1 MKVIFHYINLIMNKS
16 KNHCLASFP
25 KTAVH
30 QSVKIYSK
38 MAFLA
43 FIGMNGVALH
53 AQNAQSSEMAKEE
66 VSALDAVVVTGTAD
80 KKTKA
85 QTSYSITTI
94 NQDAIRLQGAASVTE
109 SLKSVPGFW
118 VEASGGVASGNI
130 RARGVPVDG
139 FGSVQ
144 LLEDGLP
151 VQHDPAL
158 GYLNA
163 DQVFR
168 LDETLN
174 RIEVV
179 RGGPSTVLYSNAP
192 AGAINYVSR
201 DIGSAPEG
209 LFKFSLSNHGERRED
224 IWYSTPLQNDY
235 SVGMGGF
242 YRVDPGVRNPGFD
255 ANKGGQ
261 FRIKLAKEIDKGRI
275 TLDYKHIDDKVELYL
290 GAPMKI
296 SNGSLVAVSG
306 YDVNYSTLAGPET
319 AHVNM
324 ITGKGG
330 IYNFDNTV
338 GTAVKRDQI
347 TVTFDRDLA
356 DNWYV
361 KNSFRYN
368 TTNTTRDGVFPNSMV
383 STSSLLAS
391 SSALLKNIPGATSLG
406 VNYVNAPN
414 TPYVGNGLVVNAGL
428 RGITMPL
435 DEIMNDLHFTKT
447 FNVDGQIH
455 RLTFGDYLASFNQG
469 FQRFSSVALVGAQN
483 QAPLLN
489 IVGLNAAGKVVGS
502 VTDTGIYQY
511 GYEWANA
518 HGQSLTNALYINDDW
533 RIDDKWSVEGGLRSE
548 SVTVQGWN
556 EASTKANL
564 GTFPTSQI
572 LTGSGTIG
580 NYNQNFNKTGWSLGT
595 NYQNS
600 KHSGVFARYSEA
612 YRLPNLSNY
621 ITSPNPATTPPVQ
634 TMQLAE
640 LGYKFVSEKLD
651 LFPTFFYTKYNN
663 VALTNYV
670 FSLNNT
676 TATPQYLY
684 ANTKTMGLELD
695 GTWRANRMFDVGFV
709 VTSEDP
715 KYGNLIYTNSANQT
729 LNYQGNQL
737 IRVPKLNYRITPG
750 FNLLGNDLRIQL
762 AYEYVGQ
769 RYVDTANSVMLP
781 SYQVT
786 NLGAR
791 YQYNKQTQLFMTIE
805 NMFNSTGLT
814 EGNPRAGEVQSADA
828 GANAFIARP
837 LMGRNIRLSLKYD
850 F

>member
-1 MKVIFHYINLIMNKS
+1 MKKFKSQGLDQFPQTAIN
-16 KNHCLASFP
+16 
-25 KTAVH
+25 
-30 QSVKIYSK
+30 QSVRIYSK

-43 FIGMNGVALH
+43 FIGLNAMIVH
-53 AQNAQSSEMAKEE
+53 AQTAVTNESTKADP
-66 VSALDAVVVTGTAD
+66 SALDAVVVTGTAD

-94 NQDAIRLQGAASVTE
+94 NQDAIRLQGATSVTE

-201 DIGSAPEG
+201 DIGAVPEG
-209 LFKFSLSNHGERRED
+209 LFKFTLSNHGERRED

-235 SVGMGGF
+235 SIGMGGF

-275 TLDYKHIDDKVELYL
+275 TMDYKHIDDKVELYL

-306 YDVNYSTLAGPET
+306 YDANYGTLAGPQT

-324 ITGKGG
+324 ITGNGG
-330 IYNFDNTV
+330 VYNFDNTV
-338 GTAVKRDQI
+338 GTAVKREQFTI
-347 TVTFDRDLA
+347 TFDRDLA
-356 DNWYV
+356 DDWYV
-361 KNSFRYN
+361 KDAFRYN
-368 TTNTTRDGVFPNSMV
+368 TTKTTRDGVFPNSLV

-391 SSALLKNIPGATSLG
+391 SSALLKYVPGATSLG
-406 VNYVNAPN
+406 VNYVNSPGTA
-414 TPYVGNGLVVNAGL
+414 YVGNGLIVNAGL

-435 DEIMNDLHFTKT
+435 DEIMNDLHFTKK

-455 RLTFGDYLASFNQG
+455 NLTVGDYLASFAQG
-469 FQRFSSVALVGAQN
+469 FQRYSSVALVGAQN

-489 IVGLNAAGKVVGS
+489 IVGLNAAGNVVGT
-502 VTDTGIYQY
+502 VTDNGIYQY

-556 EASTKANL
+556 EASTKVNL

-572 LTGSGTIG
+572 LTGSGVIG

-600 KHSGVFARYSEA
+600 KQSGVFARYSEA

-621 ITSPNPATTPPVQ
+621 ITSPSPATTPPVQ
-634 TMQLAE
+634 TMELAE
-640 LGYKFVSEKLD
+640 LGYKFASESLD
-651 LFPTFFYTKYNN
+651 LFPTLFYTKYNN
-663 VALTNYV
+663 VAITNYV
-670 FSLNNT
+670 FSLNNA

-695 GTWRANRMFDVGFV
+695 GTWRANRIFDVGFV

-715 KYGNLIYTNSANQT
+715 KYGNLIYTTSANQT

-737 IRVPKLNYRITPG
+737 IRVPRLNYRITPG
-750 FNLLGNDLRIQL
+750 FNLMGNDLRIQL

-769 RYVDTANSVMLP
+769 RYVDTANSVILP

-837 LMGRNIRLSLKYD
+837 LLGRNIRVSLKYD

>member
-1 MKVIFHYINLIMNKS
+1 
-16 KNHCLASFP
+16 
-25 KTAVH
+25 
-30 QSVKIYSK
+30 
-38 MAFLA
+38 
-43 FIGMNGVALH
+43 
-53 AQNAQSSEMAKEE
+53 
-66 VSALDAVVVTGTAD
+66 
-80 KKTKA
+80 
-85 QTSYSITTI
+85 
-94 NQDAIRLQGAASVTE
+94 
-109 SLKSVPGFW
+109 
-118 VEASGGVASGNI
+118 
-130 RARGVPVDG
+130 
-139 FGSVQ
+139 
-144 LLEDGLP
+144 
-151 VQHDPAL
+151 
-158 GYLNA
+158 
-163 DQVFR
+163 
-168 LDETLN
+168 
-174 RIEVV
+174 
-179 RGGPSTVLYSNAP
+179 
-192 AGAINYVSR
+192 
-201 DIGSAPEG
+201 
-209 LFKFSLSNHGERRED
+209 
-224 IWYSTPLQNDY
+224 
-235 SVGMGGF
+235 
-242 YRVDPGVRNPGFD
+242 
-255 ANKGGQ
+255 
-261 FRIKLAKEIDKGRI
+261 
-275 TLDYKHIDDKVELYL
+275 
-290 GAPMKI
+290 MKI

-502 VTDTGIYQY
+502 VTDNGIYQY

>member
-1 MKVIFHYINLIMNKS
+1 MIFIYYIKLKMKKFKSQGLDQFPQTAIN
-16 KNHCLASFP
+16 
-25 KTAVH
+25 
-30 QSVKIYSK
+30 QSVRIYSK

-43 FIGMNGVALH
+43 FIGLNAMIVH
-53 AQNAQSSEMAKEE
+53 AQTAVTNESTKADP
-66 VSALDAVVVTGTAD
+66 SALDAVVVTGTAD

-94 NQDAIRLQGAASVTE
+94 NQDAIRLQGATSVTE

-201 DIGSAPEG
+201 DIGAVPEG
-209 LFKFSLSNHGERRED
+209 LFKFTLSNHGERRED

-235 SVGMGGF
+235 SIGMGGF

-275 TLDYKHIDDKVELYL
+275 TMDYKHIDDKVELYL

-306 YDVNYSTLAGPET
+306 YDANYGTLAGPQT

-324 ITGKGG
+324 ITGNGG
-330 IYNFDNTV
+330 VYNFDNTV
-338 GTAVKRDQI
+338 GTAVKREQFTI
-347 TVTFDRDLA
+347 TFDRDLA
-356 DNWYV
+356 DDWYV
-361 KNSFRYN
+361 KDAFRYN
-368 TTNTTRDGVFPNSMV
+368 TTKTTRDGVFPNSLV

-391 SSALLKNIPGATSLG
+391 SSALLKYVPGATSLG
-406 VNYVNAPN
+406 VNYVNSPGTA
-414 TPYVGNGLVVNAGL
+414 YVGNGLIVNAGL

-435 DEIMNDLHFTKT
+435 DEIMNDLHFTKK

-455 RLTFGDYLASFNQG
+455 NLTVGDYLASFAQG
-469 FQRFSSVALVGAQN
+469 FQRYSSVALVGAQN

-489 IVGLNAAGKVVGS
+489 IVGLNAAGNVVGT
-502 VTDTGIYQY
+502 VTDNGIYQY

-556 EASTKANL
+556 EASTKVNL

-572 LTGSGTIG
+572 LTGSGVIG

-600 KHSGVFARYSEA
+600 KQSGVFARYSEA

-621 ITSPNPATTPPVQ
+621 ITSPSPATTPPVQ
-634 TMQLAE
+634 TMELAE
-640 LGYKFVSEKLD
+640 LGYKFASESLD
-651 LFPTFFYTKYNN
+651 LFPTLFYTKYNN
-663 VALTNYV
+663 VAITNYV
-670 FSLNNT
+670 FSLNNA

-695 GTWRANRMFDVGFV
+695 GTWRANRIFDVGFV

-715 KYGNLIYTNSANQT
+715 KYGNLIYTTSANQT

-737 IRVPKLNYRITPG
+737 IRVPRLNYRITPG
-750 FNLLGNDLRIQL
+750 FNLMGNDLRIQL

-769 RYVDTANSVMLP
+769 RYVDTANSVILP

-837 LMGRNIRLSLKYD
+837 LLGRNIRVSLKYD

>member
-1 MKVIFHYINLIMNKS
+1 MKKFKSQGLDQFPQTAIN
-16 KNHCLASFP
+16 
-25 KTAVH
+25 
-30 QSVKIYSK
+30 QSVRIYSK

-43 FIGMNGVALH
+43 FIGLNAMIVH
-53 AQNAQSSEMAKEE
+53 AQTAVTNESTKADP
-66 VSALDAVVVTGTAD
+66 SALDAVVVTGTAD

-94 NQDAIRLQGAASVTE
+94 NQDAIRLQGATSVTE

-201 DIGSAPEG
+201 DIGAVPEG
-209 LFKFSLSNHGERRED
+209 LFKFTLSNHGERRED

-235 SVGMGGF
+235 SIGMGGF

-275 TLDYKHIDDKVELYL
+275 TMDYKHIDDKVELYL

-306 YDVNYSTLAGPET
+306 YDANYGTLAGPQT

-324 ITGKGG
+324 ITGNGG
-330 IYNFDNTV
+330 VYNFDNTV
-338 GTAVKRDQI
+338 GTAVKREQFTI
-347 TVTFDRDLA
+347 TFDRDLA
-356 DNWYV
+356 DDWYV
-361 KNSFRYN
+361 KDAFRYN
-368 TTNTTRDGVFPNSMV
+368 TTKTTRDGVFPNSLV

-391 SSALLKNIPGATSLG
+391 SSALLKYVPGATSLG
-406 VNYVNAPN
+406 VNYVNSPGTA
-414 TPYVGNGLVVNAGL
+414 YVGNGLIVNAGL

-435 DEIMNDLHFTKT
+435 DEIMNDLHFTKK

-455 RLTFGDYLASFNQG
+455 NLTVGDYLASFAQG
-469 FQRFSSVALVGAQN
+469 FQRYSSVALVGAQN

-489 IVGLNAAGKVVGS
+489 IVGLNAAGNVVGT
-502 VTDTGIYQY
+502 VTDNGIYQY

-533 RIDDKWSVEGGLRSE
+533 RINDKWSVEGGLRSE

-556 EASTKANL
+556 EASTKVNL

-572 LTGSGTIG
+572 LTGSGVIG

-600 KHSGVFARYSEA
+600 KQSGVFARYSEA

-621 ITSPNPATTPPVQ
+621 ITSPSPATTPPVQ
-634 TMQLAE
+634 TMELAE
-640 LGYKFVSEKLD
+640 LGYKFASESLD
-651 LFPTFFYTKYNN
+651 LFPTLFYTKYNN
-663 VALTNYV
+663 VAITNYV
-670 FSLNNT
+670 FSLNNA

-695 GTWRANRMFDVGFV
+695 GTWRANRIFDVGFV

-715 KYGNLIYTNSANQT
+715 KYGNLIYTTSANQT

-737 IRVPKLNYRITPG
+737 IRVPRLNYRITPG
-750 FNLLGNDLRIQL
+750 FNLMGNDLRIQL

-769 RYVDTANSVMLP
+769 RYVDTANSVILP

-837 LMGRNIRLSLKYD
+837 LLGRNIRVSLKYD

>member
-1 MKVIFHYINLIMNKS
+1 MQSLDQ
-16 KNHCLASFP
+16 FP
-25 KTAVH
+25 ITAI
-30 QSVKIYSK
+30 QRSLKIYSK

-43 FIGMNGVALH
+43 LLGLNGMAVH
-53 AQNAQSSEMAKEE
+53 AQNAQSSQSSKEE
-66 VSALDAVVVTGTAD
+66 SSALDAVVVTGTTE

-94 NQDAIRLQGAASVTE
+94 NQDAIRLQGATSVTE

-168 LDETLN
+168 LDETMN

-201 DIGSAPEG
+201 DIGKAPEG
-209 LFKFSLSNHGERRED
+209 LFKFTLSNHGERRED
-224 IWYSTPLQNDY
+224 LWFSTPLQNDY

-242 YRVDPGVRNPGFD
+242 YRADPGVRNPGFD

-275 TLDYKHIDDKVELYL
+275 TMDFKHIDDKVELYL

-306 YDVNYSTLAGPET
+306 YDANYSTLAGPQT

-324 ITGKGG
+324 ITGSGG

-338 GTAVKRDQI
+338 GTAVKRDQF

-356 DNWYV
+356 NDWYV
-361 KNSFRYN
+361 KDAFRYN
-368 TTNTTRDGVFPNSMV
+368 TTQTTRDGVFPNSLV
-383 STSSLLAS
+383 STGSLLAS
-391 SSALLKNIPGATSLG
+391 SSALLKSIPGATSLG

-414 TPYVGNGLVVNAGL
+414 TAYVGNGLIVNAGL

-435 DEIMNDLHFTKT
+435 DEVMNDLHFTKHL
-447 FNVDGQIH
+447 NVDGQIH
-455 RLTFGDYLASFNQG
+455 NLTIGDYLASFNQG
-469 FQRFSSVALVGAQN
+469 FQRYSSVALVGAQN

-489 IVGLNAAGKVVGS
+489 IVGLNAAGNVVGS
-502 VTDTGIYQY
+502 VTDNGIYQY

-548 SVTVQGWN
+548 RVTVQGWN
-556 EASTKANL
+556 EESKKVNL
-564 GTFPTSQI
+564 GTFATSQI
-572 LTGSGTIG
+572 LTGSGVID
-580 NYNQNFNKTGWSLGT
+580 NYNQTFNKTGWSLGA

-600 KHSGVFARYSEA
+600 KQSGVFARYSEA

-621 ITSPNPATTPPVQ
+621 ITSPSPATTPPVQ

-640 LGYKFVSEKLD
+640 LGYKFVSEQLD
-651 LFPTFFYTKYNN
+651 LFPTVFYTKYNN

-670 FSLNNT
+670 FSLNNA

-684 ANTKTMGLELD
+684 ADTKTLGLELD
-695 GTWRANRMFDVGFV
+695 GMWRVNRMFDVGFV

-715 KYGNLIYTNSANQT
+715 KYGNLVYTTSANQT
-729 LNYQGNQL
+729 VNYQGNQL

-837 LMGRNIRLSLKYD
+837 LMGRTMRVSLKYD